1 VARPVKR
8 SSEARTRR
16 RHAEDTR
23 RRIVEAAA
31 RLFTELGYQRTTM
44 EAIAA
49 AAEVSVESVYAH
61 FKNKR
66 TVLERVVDSA
76 VAGDQEPVAV
86 LDRPE
91 VRALGEIEDQREL
104 IAHLAHLSRTI
115 LERAA
120 PAHAVLRSAAPSD
133 PQLEA
138 LLDADRARRHAAQSA
153 FVTLSAARGE
163 LRVTPEDTADIY
175 WSLASPELYGLLTST
190 RRWAPERY
198 EDWLRAQ
205 LQRLLLAD

>member
-1 VARPVKR
+1 
-8 SSEARTRR
+8 
-16 RHAEDTR
+16 
-23 RRIVEAAA
+23 
-31 RLFTELGYQRTTM
+31 M
-44 EAIAA
+44 EAIAD

-66 TVLERVVDSA
+66 TLLERVVDSA

-91 VRALGEIEDQREL
+91 IRALAEIEDQREL
-104 IAHLAHLSRTI
+104 IGRLAHLSRTI

-133 PQLEA
+133 PQLAA
-138 LLDADRARRHAAQSA
+138 LLEADRARRHTGQAA
-153 FVTLSAARGE
+153 FVTLVAARGE
-163 LRVTPEDTADIY
+163 LRVSPDEAADIY
-175 WSLASPELYGLLTST
+175 WSLASPELFELLTNT
-190 RRWAPERY
+190 RQWEPQHY

-205 LQRLLLAD
+205 LERLLLPD